1 MDAPQLCQSLLSL
14 SLPRL
19 HTLELAGCASRFP
32 PSVLGSLLRS
42 LPQLS
47 CLSLEGCKGVM
58 KLGLLPIERSEGEL
72 PAEHLSSLCSL
83 NLKGCPFVNN
93 ATLLE
98 IAHCCPSLTS
108 LSLAVCHRITDVGLY
123 GLAGLIHDDVIN
135 VYAARDEEATSGT
148 TRQVLP
154 PRKIKGVP
162 LLPKNTAL
170 VPPVGCRKL
179 ETLDLRGC
187 FALSSHGLATC
198 LAHQN
203 RFPSLRCLNLGGN
216 PNVDRHFMEAL
227 FGHEGQE
234 RPTLTS
240 LSLRQC
246 QRMTNR
252 ALAYLCNSAASCAL
266 VTLDLWACDKVT
278 DILWTIHKLA
288 THLTSLSKPY
298 REGISAIDDAGML
311 AISAASYASTLQN
324 LDIRQCAGVTD
335 TGLRAIA
342 EACASL
348 QVLRLEN
355 QTGVSNEGVLYAT
368 SKLHQIRTLDLESLL
383 INDLVLEQLACPLL
397 EILSLQGCRGIT
409 GCPHEDQNGPEKKGG
424 FCTLLLRCPALTI
437 LNLTRCDNLECSAL
451 EEAGLLPPNIATY
464 NRHGRKLPRLN
475 VLVTRGATDKQHQ
488 RKK

>member
-1 MDAPQLCQSLLSL
+1 MEREEEGEETEFFLPPELWSRVFGYVAEDYADVCACFQVCRHWQSLLRHEVSEVALDSTFHASSSIVVLAAARHGPGLRYLRFSAKAMDAPQLCQSLLSL

-298 REGISAIDDAGML
+298 REVCS
-311 AISAASYASTLQN
+311 
-324 LDIRQCAGVTD
+324 CFV
-335 TGLRAIA
+335 
-342 EACASL
+342 
-348 QVLRLEN
+348 
-355 QTGVSNEGVLYAT
+355 
-368 SKLHQIRTLDLESLL
+368 
-383 INDLVLEQLACPLL
+383 
-397 EILSLQGCRGIT
+397 
-409 GCPHEDQNGPEKKGG
+409 
-424 FCTLLLRCPALTI
+424 ALF
-437 LNLTRCDNLECSAL
+437 
-451 EEAGLLPPNIATY
+451 P
-464 NRHGRKLPRLN
+464 
-475 VLVTRGATDKQHQ
+475 
-488 RKK
+488 